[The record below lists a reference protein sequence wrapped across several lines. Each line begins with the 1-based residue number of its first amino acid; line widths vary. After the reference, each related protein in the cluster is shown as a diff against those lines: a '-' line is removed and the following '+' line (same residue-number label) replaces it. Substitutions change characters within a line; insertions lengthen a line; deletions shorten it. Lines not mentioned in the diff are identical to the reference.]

1 MPKGIYPRCS
11 RPGCTRKQL
20 NNSAF
25 CSNHFRPPS
34 STKAVKPR
42 KPRKSPNQKVQAS
55 RAANPTLEKLIRKIV
70 REEIAKADKM
80 RPDSTGLKVA
90 DLMEQI
96 LDRKPW
102 TDVPYSYNPSVV
114 SYNSAGGS

>member
-11 RPGCTRKQL
+11 RTGCTRKQL
-20 NNSAF
+20 DNSAF

-55 RAANPTLEKLIRKIV
+55 KAANPALEELIRKIV
-70 REEIAKADKM
+70 KEEIAKADKM
-80 RPDSTGLKVA
+80 RPDTLRLP
-90 DLMEQI
+90 DLVEKI
-96 LDRKPW
+96 SAKGPW
-102 TDVPYSYNPSVV
+102 QEPNTYKAETYI
-114 SYNSAGGS
+114 YTRNSGAS